1 VTVAGGVFKVLQ
13 WSGDFDG
20 AWADGGVERYRR
32 EGFNGLDLTPGGEWT
47 PADLEFLEELEG
59 LRFLEVRG
67 KVPDDLVA
75 FRHEELEE
83 LTLATGSRRRVP
95 EVVRPQLKALCL
107 ADRPGVEVAQR
118 WPNLER
124 IRIGGWR
131 GIDLGQ
137 VVGAARLSR
146 VYLEGR
152 RQQGTLRGVETCTSL
167 TELISINYSIED
179 TAPLTGLDNLR
190 EVRLMAASPTPS
202 HGRVSF
208 ADLAGPDLRRIWI
221 SNARNLLDFD
231 ALRSLPR
238 LRELRLIECAVGA
251 PDAELLTSLPA
262 SVDIRII
269 DPVE

>member
-1 VTVAGGVFKVLQ
+1 MGGDAFKILQ

-20 AWADGGVERYRR
+20 AWADGGLERYRR
-32 EGFNGLDLTPGGEWT
+32 EGFDGLDLTPGGAWA
-47 PADLEFLEELEG
+47 PANLGFLEELEG

-67 KVPDDLVA
+67 KVADDLAA
-75 FRHEELEE
+75 FRHVELEE

-95 EVVRPQLKALCL
+95 EVVRPRLKALCVT
-107 ADRPGVEVAQR
+107 DRPGVEVAQR

-131 GIDLGQ
+131 GADLGQ
-137 VVGAARLSR
+137 VAGAQRLNR
-146 VYLEGR
+146 VYLEAK
-152 RQQGTLRGVETCTSL
+152 RQRGTLRGLETCTAL
-167 TELISINYSIED
+167 TELISINYAVED
-179 TAPLTGLDNLR
+179 TAPLSGLHNLR

-202 HGRVSF
+202 HSRVSF
-208 ADLAGPDLRRIWI
+208 ADLAGPELTKIWI

-238 LRELRLIECAVGA
+238 LRELRLIGCALRGS
-251 PDAELLTSLPA
+251 DAELLKSLPA
-262 SVDIRII
+262 SRDVRII